1 LNFPETVMPKKG
13 DKNAHPQPFGDPS
26 DPQGFG
32 VLCPTFLEWMRIK
45 NYSENTIAGRQHYLG
60 AFVSWCQD
68 RGITQP
74 AEVTKAL
81 LERYQRWLYH
91 YRKDN
96 GKALTFSS
104 QSAHL
109 VPVRAFFKWCARKNH
124 TLYNPAG
131 ELDMPKLEKRLPK
144 HVLTASEADRVLNQ
158 ANVADALGVRDRA
171 ILETFYSSGI
181 RRLELSNLKLYDLD
195 VERGTMMVRMGKG
208 KKDRMIP
215 IGERALAWIDRYI
228 TEVRPTL
235 VRQPDDGVLFLS
247 NQGEMF
253 SPNRLTQ
260 LVREYV
266 AAADIGKSGS
276 CHLFRHT
283 MATLMLEGGA
293 DIRFI
298 QQMLGHVKLD
308 TTQIYAQVSIR
319 KLKEIHTLTHPAKLD
334 KPGKEKP
341 EEAQEL
347 QAATPASPD
356 AAPPPE
362 SPSPESPLPESP
374 PPAVPVD
381 LQTAYEDADARQRLM
396 DALDAEAEEED
407 QEDPLE

>member
-1 LNFPETVMPKKG
+1 MPKKG
-13 DKNAHPQPFGDPS
+13 DKNAHPQPFGDPG

-32 VLCPTFLEWMRIK
+32 ALCPAFLEWLRIK
-45 NYSENTIAGRQHYLG
+45 NYSEKTVEGRQHYLG

-68 RGITQP
+68 RGVTQP

-81 LERYQRWLYH
+81 LERFQRWLYH

-96 GKALTFSS
+96 SQALTFGS
-104 QSAHL
+104 QFAHL
-109 VPVRAFFKWCARKNH
+109 VPVRAFFKWCAKRNH
-124 TLYNPAG
+124 TLYNPAS

-144 HVLTASEADRVLNQ
+144 HVLTAGEADRVLNR
-158 ANVADALGVRDRA
+158 ANVAAPLGVRDRA
-171 ILETFYSSGI
+171 IMETFYSSGI
-181 RRLELSNLKLYDLD
+181 RRLELCNLRLYDLD

-215 IGERALAWIDRYI
+215 IGARALAWIGRYI
-228 TEVRPTL
+228 AEVRPTL
-235 VRQPDDGVLFLS
+235 ARQPDDGALFLS
-247 NQGEMF
+247 NAGEVF

-260 LVREYV
+260 MVREYV

-308 TTQIYAQVSIR
+308 TTQIYTQVSIR
-319 KLKEIHTLTHPAKLD
+319 KLKEIHSLTHPARLD
-334 KPGKEKP
+334 KPGKDKP
-341 EEAQEL
+341 EEPKES
-347 QAATPASPD
+347 QAATPAESPD
-356 AAPPPE
+356 AASPSPPPE
-362 SPSPESPLPESP
+362 SPPLDASASPEIV
-374 PPAVPVD
+374 AD
-381 LQTAYEDADARQRLM
+381 DALIRDGLM
-396 DALDAEAEEED
+396 DALDAEADEEHR
-407 QEDPLE
+407 EDPLE

>member
-1 LNFPETVMPKKG
+1 MPKKG
-13 DKNAHPQPFGDPS
+13 DKNAHPQPFGDPR

-32 VLCPTFLEWMRIK
+32 SLCPAFLEWMRIK

-68 RGITQP
+68 RGITRP

-104 QSAHL
+104 QFARL
-109 VPVRAFFKWCARKNH
+109 VPVRAFFKWCAKKNH

-144 HVLTASEADRVLNQ
+144 HVLTAREADRVLNR
-158 ANVADALGVRDRA
+158 ANVADSLGLRDRA
-171 ILETFYSSGI
+171 IMETFYSSGI
-181 RRLELSNLKLYDLD
+181 RRLELCNLKLYDLD

-235 VRQPDDGVLFLS
+235 ARQPDDGILFLS
-247 NQGEMF
+247 NQGEAF

-266 AAADIGKSGS
+266 AGADIGKSGS

-308 TTQIYAQVSIR
+308 TTQIYTQVSIR

-334 KPGKEKP
+334 KPGKDKEGS
-341 EEAQEL
+341 EEAKEP
-347 QAATPASPD
+347 QATTPAASGD
-356 AAPPPE
+356 AAPLSPP
-362 SPSPESPLPESP
+362 PESP
-374 PPAVPVD
+374 PPAGPVD
-381 LQTAYEDADARQRLM
+381 LQTAYEDADARQRLL